1 MAAAAP
7 AQDLTLPL
15 ALEWIGF
22 NTLPQRQAIIDDLF
36 STLEEVADVDVAD
49 IDKVASSFAKRPA
62 PQRIIFGHRRT
73 KFLKLFIHWA
83 QDFERVSEEVDFRGT
98 RQEFVDELRAADD
111 RSKVRVA
118 LAENS
123 DTMSREASPGNLENE
138 RKWAQWEPGLTNY
151 LSCIP
156 GSNGVPLSYVI
167 RENDDPLEDEEIV
180 DMDFTQQCVACCP
193 LEGPHYD
200 ADKRKVHQI
209 IQGFTNG
216 TSAEDWIKP
225 HRKREDGRLDM
236 QALRD
241 HFKGEGNA
249 SRQIAEAERLK
260 NTLHYKSERS
270 FSFETFLTKVQK
282 MKQIYEEY
290 GEPMTEDALCRFI
303 FEKTQHPGLAADV
316 AALKAQKNT
325 TGISFTSIANQ
336 LAAAVSLLPE
346 TVAMKSR
353 NISALS
359 TSDGTAP
366 ASGVRTESGAIYT
379 GYYKNWGSL
388 SKEDRQLVLSM
399 RPKSGQDDGDKAS
412 KRRASAAKAQKKLK
426 KKNKALKR
434 QVAALKKKAAQEE
447 GSDSSGDEQGPAQ
460 DSGTKFGGRASK
472 KTKKNE

>member
-1 MAAAAP
+1 MAVEEE
-7 AQDLTLPL
+7 QDLTLPL

-22 NTLPQRQAIIDDLF
+22 NAEPQCQAIIEDLF
-36 STLEEVADVDVAD
+36 STLEEVADVDVGD

-62 PQRIIFGHRRT
+62 AQRIIFGHRRT

-83 QDFERVSEEVDFRGT
+83 QDFECVSEDIAFHGT
-98 RQEFVDELRAADD
+98 RQGFLNELRAADD
-111 RSKVRVA
+111 RSKVRAA

-123 DTMSREASPGNLENE
+123 DTMSREASPGDLENE

-167 RENDDPLEDEEIV
+167 RENDDPLDDEEIEG
-180 DMDFTQQCVACCP
+180 MDFTQQCVACCP
-193 LEGPHYD
+193 LEGPHFEV
-200 ADKRKVHQI
+200 DKRKVHQL

-225 HRKREDGRLDM
+225 HRRCEDGRLDM

-260 NTLHYKSERS
+260 ATLHYKSERS
-270 FSFETFLTKVQK
+270 FSFETFLTKIQK

-303 FEKTQHPGLAADV
+303 FEKTEHPGLAADV

-325 TGISFTSIANQ
+325 VGVSFTSIANQ
-336 LAAAVSLLPE
+336 LSAAVSLLPE
-346 TVAMKSR
+346 SVAMKSR
-353 NISALS
+353 NVSAAS
-359 TSDGTAP
+359 TSEGTAP
-366 ASGVRTESGAIYT
+366 ASGIRLENGAIYT

-399 RPKSGQDDGDKAS
+399 RPESGQGGGNKFP
-412 KRRASAAKAQKKLK
+412 KRRTSATKAQKKLK
-426 KKNKALKR
+426 KRNKALKR
-434 QVAALKKKAAQEE
+434 QVAALKKKKASEG
-447 GSDSSGDEQGPAQ
+447 GSDSSSDDQEPAQ

-472 KTKKNE
+472 RAKKKE